1 MQKRVAVAAAAFALG
16 AAVTPAQADADLFIV
31 GLVGPGA
38 IALSEPIDQDASTL
52 TIQGL
57 MSGAY
62 NFTPELGV
70 QGDILVTSLSADFD
84 NYESDKTSLDGALHL
99 FYRDPDRFLLG
110 GFVQLGSDTY
120 ENDLGY
126 SQRATRAYL
135 GLEGQVFVDS
145 LTLYGQIGAT
155 SISFDDPEV
164 EGTGWFGTIEARYFL
179 TPDFKIA
186 ASAGFVQYDLDIFG
200 MDSAST
206 NLMVGASAE
215 YKLPD
220 LPISLL
226 AKVDYVQATT
236 DQFDAV
242 ADQTR
247 VMFGV
252 KFAIGEDTLQ
262 DRDRGGASLKP
273 VEPGEILFG
282 GPS

>member
-1 MQKRVAVAAAAFALG
+1 MQKFIAVAAAALALG

-38 IALSEPIDQDASTL
+38 IAISEPIGQDASTL

-84 NYESDKTSLDGALHL
+84 SYESDKTSLDGALHL

-110 GFVQLGSDTY
+110 GFVQLGSDSYDY
-120 ENDLGY
+120 EMGY
-126 SQRATRAYL
+126 NQRATRAYL

-155 SISFDDPEV
+155 SISYDEPEV
-164 EGTGWFGTIEARYFL
+164 DGTGWFGTIEARYFL

-186 ASAGFVQYDLDIFG
+186 ASAGFVQYDLDLLG
-200 MDSAST
+200 MDSTST
-206 NLMVGASAE
+206 NVMVGASAE

-226 AKVDYVQATT
+226 AKVDYVKATT

-242 ADQTR
+242 SEQTR

-252 KFAIGEDTLQ
+252 KFAIGDDTLQ
-262 DRDRGGASLKP
+262 DRDRNGASLKP

-282 GPS
+282 GIN

>member
-1 MQKRVAVAAAAFALG
+1 MHKIIFAAGAALAFGAAA
-16 AAVTPAQADADLFIV
+16 TSAQADADLFIV

-38 IALSEPIDQDASTL
+38 HTYSGLSDEEASTL

-57 MSGAY
+57 ASGAY
-62 NFTPELGV
+62 NFTPELGI
-70 QGDILVTSLSADFD
+70 QGDILVTSVAKDFD
-84 NYESDKTSLDGALHL
+84 PYEVDKTSLDGALHL

-120 ENDLGY
+120 EYDVGD
-126 SQRATRAYL
+126 SQSATRAYL
-135 GLEGQVFVDS
+135 GLEGQLFIEN

-155 SISFDDPEV
+155 SLSMDEPEV
-164 EGTGWFGTIEARYFL
+164 DGSGWFGTIEARYFL

-186 ASAGFVQYDLDIFG
+186 ASAGFLQYDLDYFG
-200 MDSAST
+200 MDQSAT
-206 NLMVGASAE
+206 NLIVGASAE
-215 YKLPD
+215 YKLPE

-226 AKVDYVQATT
+226 AKVDYVKATN
-236 DQFDAV
+236 DQLDV
-242 ADQTR
+242 ESEQTR

-273 VEPGEILFG
+273 VELGEILYG
-282 GPS
+282 GVN